1 MTLMELRKT
10 KKISQKK
17 LAEQVGV
24 SQAYICAL
32 DVEIERIPARRVIK
46 AIAKSLGIRA
56 SKVLEALE
64 EADVKMGRK
73 AIHQQRNGCSVN
85 WHNPKKRQS
94 PDKRR

>member
-32 DVEIERIPARRVIK
+32 ERGDRKIPSATVIK

-64 EADVKMGRK
+64 EAV
-73 AIHQQRNGCSVN
+73 
-85 WHNPKKRQS
+85 
-94 PDKRR
+94 

>member
-10 KKISQKK
+10 KRISQKK

-32 DVEIERIPARRVIK
+32 ERGDLKNPSATVIK
-46 AIAKSLGIRA
+46 GIARSLGIRA

-64 EADVKMGRK
+64 EAV
-73 AIHQQRNGCSVN
+73 
-85 WHNPKKRQS
+85 
-94 PDKRR
+94 

>member
-10 KKISQKK
+10 ERISQKK

-32 DVEIERIPARRVIK
+32 ERGDRKNPSATVIK
-46 AIAKSLGIRA
+46 GIARSLGIRA

-64 EADVKMGRK
+64 EAV
-73 AIHQQRNGCSVN
+73 
-85 WHNPKKRQS
+85 
-94 PDKRR
+94 

>member
-10 KKISQKK
+10 KRISQKK

-32 DVEIERIPARRVIK
+32 ERGDRKNLSATVIK
-46 AIAKSLGIRA
+46 GIARSLGIRA

-64 EADVKMGRK
+64 EAV
-73 AIHQQRNGCSVN
+73 
-85 WHNPKKRQS
+85 
-94 PDKRR
+94 

>member
-10 KKISQKK
+10 KRISQKK

-32 DVEIERIPARRVIK
+32 ERGDRKNPSATVIK
-46 AIAKSLGIRA
+46 GIARSLGIRA

-64 EADVKMGRK
+64 EAVLQWRKDNISTVKWLL
-73 AIHQQRNGCSVN
+73 S
-85 WHNPKKRQS
+85 
-94 PDKRR
+94 